1 MVALHLTCWGLDL
14 ANYAGGVCLFV
25 TFVVVFIMTL
35 IVRRLEARDFTS
47 ITSIAW
53 LDVPDTG
60 WHVKHD
66 VLAPA
71 CFRSP

>member
-53 LDVPDTG
+53 LDTG
-60 WHVKHD
+60 YR
-66 VLAPA
+66 LACEA
-71 CFRSP
+71 RCFGARLL